1 SHHMSVSPN
10 PRGNGRKAVRV
21 RPDFT
26 PSRSTGLY
34 LRFDC
39 VAGRAKI
46 VGHAS
51 GELFSRKCRFNID
64 VAKLEAGWLDF
75 QANAESA
82 IVGTDRNNPPPG
94 AGEKDGPQEGVEG
107 RVAM

>member
-1 SHHMSVSPN
+1 MAVVN
-10 PRGNGRKAVRV
+10 RKSSRP

-26 PSRSTGLY
+26 PPRSTGLY

-51 GELFSRKCRFNID
+51 GELFSRKCKFNID
-64 VAKLEAGWLDF
+64 IGKAETGWLDF
-75 QANAESA
+75 GTNGESA
-82 IVGTDRNNPPPG
+82 IVGTDKNNPPPG
-94 AGEKDGPQEGVEG
+94 A
-107 RVAM
+107 RR